1 MGKTFRYSYLTK
13 NGTETSKIDLLTDDG
28 WVRLIDEDFLD
39 GVKVITY
46 VDDRIENHQCQFVA
60 NTFKFDEFLK
70 ELYGE
75 PKYV

>member
-1 MGKTFRYSYLTK
+1 MGKTFCYSYLTK

-46 VDDRIENHQCQFVA
+46 VVEKIENHQSQFVA
-60 NTFKFDEFLK
+60 NTVKFDEFLK

-75 PKYV
+75 PE